1 MKQYK
6 YIGETDELTT
16 NGKIY
21 NVKANGTFIDDTN
34 TECCLGNDFEK
45 YFELESVLNNNENSA
60 LNNPELGNKSK
71 PLLYDVSLLE
81 SGNYYRINGTK
92 KKLYWDGEKWMKP
105 QKDSRGSYDGWIA
118 YLEKQP
124 TNFKFAQEISISDLY
139 E

>member
-1 MKQYK
+1 MK
-6 YIGETDELTT
+6 
-16 NGKIY
+16 
-21 NVKANGTFIDDTN
+21 TN
-34 TECCLGNDFEK
+34 T
-45 YFELESVLNNNENSA
+45 NNSSNEAEN
-60 LNNPELGNKSK
+60 GNKSK

-105 QKDSRGSYDGWIA
+105 QKDSRGSYDGWITH
-118 YLEKQP
+118 LEKQP

>member
-1 MKQYK
+1 MHTK
-6 YIGETDELTT
+6 IGQTFPTET
-16 NGKIY
+16 NG
-21 NVKANGTFIDDTN
+21 
-34 TECCLGNDFEK
+34 
-45 YFELESVLNNNENSA
+45 NST
-60 LNNPELGNKSK
+60 K

-118 YLEKQP
+118 PLDKQP

>member
-1 MKQYK
+1 MS
-6 YIGETDELTT
+6 
-16 NGKIY
+16 
-21 NVKANGTFIDDTN
+21 
-34 TECCLGNDFEK
+34 
-45 YFELESVLNNNENSA
+45 ESTKPTSNEAEN
-60 LNNPELGNKSK
+60 GNKSK

-105 QKDSRGSYDGWIA
+105 IKDSRGSYDGWIA
-118 YLEKQP
+118 PLDKQP

>member
-1 MKQYK
+1 MSESKK
-6 YIGETDELTT
+6 PTT
-16 NGKIY
+16 NE
-21 NVKANGTFIDDTN
+21 A
-34 TECCLGNDFEK
+34 
-45 YFELESVLNNNENSA
+45 EN
-60 LNNPELGNKSK
+60 GNKSK

-105 QKDSRGSYDGWIA
+105 IKDSRGSYDGWIA
-118 YLEKQP
+118 PLDKQP

>member
-1 MKQYK
+1 MKTSTK
-6 YIGETDELTT
+6 PTS
-16 NGKIY
+16 
-21 NVKANGTFIDDTN
+21 N
-34 TECCLGNDFEK
+34 TA
-45 YFELESVLNNNENSA
+45 EN
-60 LNNPELGNKSK
+60 GNKSK

-105 QKDSRGSYDGWIA
+105 QKDSRGSYDGCIA
-118 YLEKQP
+118 PLEKQP

>member
-1 MKQYK
+1 MS
-6 YIGETDELTT
+6 
-16 NGKIY
+16 
-21 NVKANGTFIDDTN
+21 
-34 TECCLGNDFEK
+34 
-45 YFELESVLNNNENSA
+45 ESTKPTLNEAEN
-60 LNNPELGNKSK
+60 GNKSK

-118 YLEKQP
+118 PLEKQP